1 MHILRFLY
9 KPIIILLLLII
20 SGCNTN
26 QISQD
31 KNTELFSVIQKE
43 KSSIKVDEKKE
54 IRIGI
59 DYDIILVI
67 PPYTSEASLKRLNLE
82 PKLIESIA
90 NNISMDENYQVF
102 LIKDKK
108 IVAFTVL
115 GPEYATKDGA
125 IIKVIYPDS
134 LNFERKQRE
143 LRPIEISE
151 NGDNE
156 K

>member
-1 MHILRFLY
+1 MRFLY
-9 KPIIILLLLII
+9 KPVILLFLIFLA
-20 SGCNTN
+20 GCNTN

-31 KNTELFSVIQKE
+31 KNIELLSVIQKE
-43 KSSIKVDEKKE
+43 TSSIKIDEKKE
-54 IRIGI
+54 IQIGI

-90 NNISMDENYQVF
+90 NNISMHENYQVF

-115 GPEYATKDGA
+115 GPEYSTKDGT

-134 LNFERKQRE
+134 LNFAKKQRE
-143 LRPIEISE
+143 LRPIEIS
-151 NGDNE
+151 
-156 K
+156 